1 LSFLQKSITRIRV
14 VVADASPITCQLL
27 AEGLSRT
34 GQFEAVS
41 ANNLEHAEQLLNGNG
56 CDMLLV
62 SPGFL
67 NHHADGLSF
76 LKQLVHP
83 KEAAIVVLLDSAD
96 KAAVVEAFRSG
107 ARGIFNRSDS
117 FAALCKC
124 IACVHEGQV
133 WADSKT
139 LNHLL
144 QALAEPMQ
152 ILNDTPLS
160 RPLSRREEEIARLV
174 AQGFSNRQISE
185 RLKLSEHTV
194 KNYLFRAFEKLGVST
209 RVELTLHALKGN
221 HSAPLSSSKSAARSR
236 NREALARS

>member
-1 LSFLQKSITRIRV
+1 LSFLQKNANRIRV

-34 GQFEAVS
+34 GQFEAVP
-41 ANNLEHAEQLLNGNG
+41 AENLDHAQQLLDDDG

-62 SPGFL
+62 GHGFL
-67 NHHADGLSF
+67 SNHGPGLSG
-76 LKQLVHP
+76 LKLVRA
-83 KEAAIVVLLDSAD
+83 KNAAIVVLLDAAD
-96 KAAVVEAFRSG
+96 KAAVIEAFRAG

-124 IACVHEGQV
+124 IVCVHQGQV

-144 QALAEPMQ
+144 QALAEP
-152 ILNDTPLS
+152 IHIVTDEPLA

-221 HSAPLSSSKSAARSR
+221 HSALPPPSKSTVRSR
-236 NREALARS
+236 NREVAARN